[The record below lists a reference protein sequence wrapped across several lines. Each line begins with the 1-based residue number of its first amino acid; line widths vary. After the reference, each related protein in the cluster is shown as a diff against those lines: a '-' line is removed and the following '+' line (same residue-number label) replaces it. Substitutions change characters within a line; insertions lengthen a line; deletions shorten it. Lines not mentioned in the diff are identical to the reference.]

1 MLFLNLQEHILNSF
15 RHFFIYFN
23 ELWSC
28 PTKKLSIYKAKNFL
42 WKEAISKLKF
52 LNEKFTFNL
61 VTKMGATE
69 LKINNWRFWCKKG
82 VDRFLVDFHFFQ
94 DRVNI
99 WQTGWLVWTW
109 KVSFCNCFCWF
120 ALRFREIT
128 LNNVSKK
135 LSFQSGIF
143 RNESYEGVSA
153 LWG

>member
-1 MLFLNLQEHILNSF
+1 M
-15 RHFFIYFN
+15 
-23 ELWSC
+23 
-28 PTKKLSIYKAKNFL
+28 
-42 WKEAISKLKF
+42 
-52 LNEKFTFNL
+52 NEKFTFNL

-135 LSFQSGIF
+135 LSFRAESLGTNPTKVYRPYEDRNCVGLLFSFGSEIF
-143 RNESYEGVSA
+143 LTSRKKKSRRRNQIQYT
-153 LWG
+153 